1 MRVVQGE
8 QIGEAVRKIHKKQG
22 MWDVSF
28 QQLTKHNDA
37 LASEER
43 ANHALSVEN
52 ETSYAISLLDCS
64 SQVQREMQ
72 G

>member
-1 MRVVQGE
+1 MRAVQDE

-28 QQLTKHNDA
+28 QQLTKHNDV

-43 ANHALSVEN
+43 ANHALSGED
-52 ETSYAISLLDCS
+52 ETS
-64 SQVQREMQ
+64 
-72 G
+72 